1 MGAQAIHPDPPT
13 EELLARAGA
22 GDAAARNRLLDAY
35 RARLRALV
43 ALRLPRRL
51 SARVDPSDV
60 VQETL
65 AAADGRLADYLAR
78 RPLPYYLWLR
88 DIALERL
95 IDLQRRHG
103 AQKRSVRREEPAA
116 APLADESMC
125 ELADRL
131 AARGSS
137 PSQGAQREELRHRVR
152 QALDRL
158 GERDREVLVLRHLEQ
173 MSTREIAAVLGLSES
188 AVKVRH
194 LRALQRLRELLRD
207 RSEGPA

>member
-1 MGAQAIHPDPPT
+1 MGSTAPT

-22 GDAAARNRLLDAY
+22 GDAAARNQLLDVH

-51 SARVDPSDV
+51 AARIDPSDV

-65 AAADGRLADYLAR
+65 VAADGRLADFLAR

-88 DIALERL
+88 DLALERL
-95 IDLQRRHG
+95 IDLQRRHE
-103 AQKRSVRREEPAA
+103 AQKRTVRREEPAA
-116 APLADESMC
+116 ALPDESMC

-137 PSQGAQREELRHRVR
+137 PSQGAQRAELRLRVR
-152 QALDRL
+152 RALDRL

-173 MSTREIAAVLGLSES
+173 LATREIAAVLGLTES

-194 LRALQRLRELLRD
+194 LRALQRLGELLGD
-207 RSEGPA
+207 RPEGP